1 MRRCPHPMAD
11 KPDLVRFGPFR
22 LDPSKR
28 VLWRGDEVVPL
39 APRAL
44 DLLIALA
51 EQRGDVVT
59 KQSLLD
65 RVWPGAFVE
74 EANLSVNVSALR
86 RALGTRPDGKP
97 YIETLPRRGYRLAV
111 PVRAGAAAPRPPALA
126 VLPFKR
132 LSGVADDDYLAVGLA
147 DALITRLSRLGRL
160 AVRPTSAV
168 LKYGGPG
175 VDAQEAGRALQVDA
189 VVDGTLQRDGTRL
202 RIGVQ
207 LVPVRG
213 EGPTWT
219 HTFEEEMTGLFAV
232 QDAMAEQVARALA
245 LELREPERQLLAR
258 RHTQDLGAQE
268 AYLKGRYFW
277 SRFTGP
283 WLEKAFFSFQEA
295 AERDPD
301 YALPHAGLADA
312 ALVLGFAGAL
322 PSSDAWERAEAEA
335 QQALERDEGLAEAHV
350 SRAYVTL
357 FRRWDWPA
365 AGVELERA
373 VELGPHIA
381 AVRQWH
387 GTYLALLGR
396 FEEAGREIAHA
407 RQLDPL
413 SVVAST
419 LSGLH
424 AYLTGDREAELA
436 HHRAAVDLDPHH
448 FLGRWGLGL
457 ALQSRGEH
465 AAAVAEHRQAVDL
478 APDAALLK
486 PVLARSLALAGQAAE
501 ARRVLDEARA
511 AAPYLSPYQ
520 QATVHI
526 ALKRHA
532 RALDELERAGEERD
546 PWLVLLKVDPMLG
559 PLRDAPRFKRLLAR
573 VFRRASRPD
582 SD

>member
-1 MRRCPHPMAD
+1 MVSPSD
-11 KPDLVRFGPFR
+11 VIRFGPFR
-22 LDPSKR
+22 LDPAKR

-44 DLLIALA
+44 DLLVALA
-51 EQRGDVVT
+51 EQQGDVVP
-59 KQSLLD
+59 KQSLMD
-65 RVWPGAFVE
+65 RVWPGTFVE

-86 RALGTRPDGKP
+86 RALGSQPDGRP
-97 YIETLPRRGYRLAV
+97 YIETLARRGYRLAA
-111 PVRAGAAAPRPPALA
+111 PVRAAAARPPALA

-132 LSGVADDDYLAVGLA
+132 LSGVAEDDYLAVGLA
-147 DALITRLSRLGRL
+147 DALISRLSRLGRL

-168 LKYGGPG
+168 LNYGGAG
-175 VDAQEAGRALQVDA
+175 VDPREAGRALQVDA
-189 VVDGTLQRDGTRL
+189 VVDGTLQREGSRL

-258 RHTQDLGAQE
+258 RHTQDLAAQE

-312 ALVLGFAGAL
+312 ALVLGFVGAL
-322 PSSDAWERAEAEA
+322 APADAWERAEAEV
-335 QQALERDEGLAEAHV
+335 QQALDRDEGLAEAHV
-350 SRAYVTL
+350 SRAYLAL

-365 AGVELERA
+365 AAAELDRA

-381 AVRQWH
+381 AVRQWRGMH
-387 GTYLALLGR
+387 LAMLGR

-419 LSGLH
+419 VSGLH
-424 AYLTGDREAELA
+424 AYLTGDRDAELA

-448 FLGRWGLGL
+448 FIGHWGLGL
-457 ALQSRGEH
+457 ALQSRGEYEP
-465 AAAVAEHRQAVDL
+465 AVAAHRQAVTL
-478 APDAALLK
+478 APDATLLK
-486 PVLARSLALAGQAAE
+486 PVLARSLALAGHTE
-501 ARRVLDEARA
+501 EARA
-511 AAPYLSPYQ
+511 VLDGAKAAAPHLSAYQ
-520 QATVHI
+520 QATVHV
-526 ALKRHA
+526 ALRRTA

-546 PWLVLLKVDPMLG
+546 PWLVLIKVDPMLD
-559 PLRDAPRFKRLLAR
+559 PLRTAPRFRRLLNR
-573 VFRRASRPD
+573 VFRRAGNAASRE
-582 SD
+582 